1 MTAMGNESP
10 LASKCLDLCQTLASQ
25 GQAFTFSL
33 TIGSTFN
40 FSISTGSQDTPAPP
54 TKAVKNKKSPSTQRR
69 DARRRKEFLKRKS
82 QMPVSTLV
90 KPVGD
95 STDVTLAGQD
105 VQHVIA
111 HKIIPSSGN
120 PSMEVDE
127 ELFSDPL
134 EEEDNSC
141 DEIKDVNK
149 EFPVHHAV
157 TQLPP
162 VVPWRRPPSSPPP
175 TSHPLFGTFSRPA
188 KLAKVD
194 PAPWS
199 ACTA

>member
-1 MTAMGNESP
+1 
-10 LASKCLDLCQTLASQ
+10 
-25 GQAFTFSL
+25 
-33 TIGSTFN
+33 
-40 FSISTGSQDTPAPP
+40 
-54 TKAVKNKKSPSTQRR
+54 
-69 DARRRKEFLKRKS
+69 
-82 QMPVSTLV
+82 MPVSTLV

-95 STDVTLAGQD
+95 STGVTLAGQD

-111 HKIIPSSGN
+111 HKIILSSGN

-149 EFPVHHAV
+149 DTQFPVHHTV

-162 VVPWRRPPSSPPP
+162 VAPWRRPPSSPPP
-175 TSHPLFGTFSRPA
+175 TPHPPTVNSTLPRSTPCVVS
-188 KLAKVD
+188 K
-194 PAPWS
+194 
-199 ACTA
+199 